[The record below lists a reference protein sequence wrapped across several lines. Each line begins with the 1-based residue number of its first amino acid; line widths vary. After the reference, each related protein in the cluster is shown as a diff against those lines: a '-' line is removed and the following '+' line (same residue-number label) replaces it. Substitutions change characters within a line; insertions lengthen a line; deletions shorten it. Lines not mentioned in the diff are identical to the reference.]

1 MRDYTPTPDRRY
13 FVLRGRLWRL
23 SNPFLDPKDHERIV
37 RQLMLARREVH
48 DATNSRDRIAARVKV
63 DAAKRALGERGEP
76 WWKDGAPDYS
86 RQLARD
92 TPYSAWFNHGAQA

>member
-1 MRDYTPTPDRRY
+1 MKDYTPTPDRRY

-23 SNPFLDPKDHERIV
+23 SNPSLDAKDHEQIV
-37 RQLMLARREVH
+37 QRLIQARRAVH

-76 WWKDGAPDYS
+76 WWDDGAPDYS
-86 RQLARD
+86 RRLAAD
-92 TPYSAWFNHGAQA
+92 TPYAEWARSKHES